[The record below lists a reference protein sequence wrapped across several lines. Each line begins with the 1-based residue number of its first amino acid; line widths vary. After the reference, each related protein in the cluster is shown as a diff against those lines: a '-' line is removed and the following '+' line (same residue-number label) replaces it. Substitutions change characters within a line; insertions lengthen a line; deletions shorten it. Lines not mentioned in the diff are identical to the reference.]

1 MENFQVS
8 DRNIINLTP
17 PPPPNANLDKYIE
30 RKLIFKKNKKEEME
44 TERET
49 GRETEKLI

>member
-30 RKLIFKKNKKEEME
+30 RKLILKKIIRRKRWRQKE
-44 TERET
+44 RQA
-49 GRETEKLI
+49 EKQRN